1 MEKTIKIGE
10 KELAFKSSA
19 ATNILYKKAFKE
31 DIVVK
36 LSSYVKN
43 LKEMEKMKETVDA
56 FKADTTKTEEEVLAE
71 LNKVLTSDVFISTQT
86 FASETLPKLAYIMW
100 LEANEKIGSI
110 FSKLNDEGYL
120 SWLMTIDSDELLTVT
135 KDVMDIWQAGAKT
148 HSTPKN

>member
-1 MEKTIKIGE
+1 MEKTITIGD
-10 KELAFKSSA
+10 KELKFKSSA
-19 ATNILYKKAFKE
+19 ATNILYKKVFKE
-31 DIVVK
+31 DIIVK
-36 LSSYVKN
+36 LSSYTKN
-43 LKEMEKMKETVDA
+43 LKEMEKMKETVEA
-56 FKADTTKTEEEVLAE
+56 LKSDTTKTEEEVLAE
-71 LNKVLTSDVFISTQT
+71 LNKILASDVFISTQT

-135 KDVMDIWQAGAKT
+135 GEVMDIWQAGAKT